1 MSDTTFFGHTFSA
14 TMTFVLF
21 PAQIIENLIFFKN
34 MSLVC
39 DRPWKRKKLQR
50 FPLSPKR
57 NVAVCYCEQHYS
69 EKWKTLPLKNK
80 IIYFKVEVNY
90 WINMIKHCF
99 FWKFPLHVM
108 EDLKNN
114 SLILKKV
121 GKALNKTTQ
130 QLNNFE
136 DYTTI
141 HFWFICRL
149 SNNGRLVVPNCI
161 VFWFKIPP
169 LVTFTLAEAFR
180 PVFSVYELNYFTSM
194 FLTNVSLK
202 NHFYAI
208 TLPELYFMQ
217 YIGLLLIGCSR

>member
-1 MSDTTFFGHTFSA
+1 M
-14 TMTFVLF
+14 
-21 PAQIIENLIFFKN
+21 
-34 MSLVC
+34 C
-39 DRPWKRKKLQR
+39 
-50 FPLSPKR
+50 
-57 NVAVCYCEQHYS
+57 
-69 EKWKTLPLKNK
+69 
-80 IIYFKVEVNY
+80 
-90 WINMIKHCF
+90 

-130 QLNNFE
+130 QLNNFQ

-161 VFWFKIPP
+161 AFWFKIPP

-180 PVFSVYELNYFTSM
+180 PVFSVYGSIISPVCFSLM
-194 FLTNVSLK
+194 FLSKTTSTQSPCLSSSISCSTLVSCSSDVPDNFPDFISK
-202 NHFYAI
+202 N
-208 TLPELYFMQ
+208 LY
-217 YIGLLLIGCSR
+217 

>member
-1 MSDTTFFGHTFSA
+1 MLQFVTVSNTTVKSEKHYHSKIRYFILRWKS
-14 TMTFVLF
+14 
-21 PAQIIENLIFFKN
+21 IIELIWSN
-34 MSLVC
+34 IV
-39 DRPWKRKKLQR
+39 
-50 FPLSPKR
+50 
-57 NVAVCYCEQHYS
+57 
-69 EKWKTLPLKNK
+69 
-80 IIYFKVEVNY
+80 
-90 WINMIKHCF
+90 F